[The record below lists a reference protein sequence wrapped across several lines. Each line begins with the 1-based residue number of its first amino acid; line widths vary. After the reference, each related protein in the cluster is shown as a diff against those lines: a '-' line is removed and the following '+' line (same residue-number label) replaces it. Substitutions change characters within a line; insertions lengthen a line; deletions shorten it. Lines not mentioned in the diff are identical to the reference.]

1 MKTIIFKRVF
11 TIAFIAIICGL
22 LSWLI
27 FQSLKQDVLPMGSA
41 MPELRY
47 FDGRFQKIIKPDS
60 LNSTLIMIFH
70 KECEHC
76 QYQLNQFDKNI
87 KRFGRTR
94 MFLLTTDPKFFK
106 DDSIK
111 QKWPALVSSQNI
123 FWGVVKRSEFKEK
136 FGRFVFPFFYLFDN
150 SGKLCFKVKGEVKL
164 QKILDKLTTLSGPER

>member
-1 MKTIIFKRVF
+1 MKTIIFKRAL

-27 FQSLKQDVLPMGSA
+27 FQSLKADVLPIGST

-47 FDGRFQKIIKPDS
+47 FDGSIRKIIKPDS

-70 KECEHC
+70 KECGHC
-76 QYQLNQFDKNI
+76 EYQLNQFDKNI

-94 MFLLTTDPKFFK
+94 MFLLTPEPKFFQ

-136 FGRFVFPFFYLFDN
+136 FGRFVFPSVYLFDN
-150 SGKLCFKVKGEVKL
+150 SGKLCFKIKGEVKF
-164 QKILDKLTTLSGPER
+164 QRILDRLKILSGPER